1 MQIQIQYNP
10 AHSLATVHLNA
21 GESIRAESS
30 AMVSMSR
37 GIDVQTNAGHSAG
50 GGFLGGLKRAVVG
63 GESFFQNLYTAR
75 VNGAHVSLAPR
86 LCGSMVVH
94 EVQPG
99 VVLVPGQVES
109 DASIAYGA
117 PGVRSN
123 LGLLEAVRARRPG
136 DHLVYKPHPDVLA
149 AKRPGDAGIDA
160 ARRWCD
166 EIVTD
171 IPMHRLLERVDEVQ
185 VLTSLAGFE
194 ALLRGKPVVCHG
206 HPFYAGWGL
215 TDDVLPGQVYVGQD
229 GAQIGD
235 RFIPPGAIEMLRANP
250 ALSSEF
256 ERKYGLGTAAV
267 ILNIP
272 GEQ

>member
-99 VVLVPGQVES
+99 VDLFIQGSSYVAAPDSVHIDTQFQGFKGFLSGESLFFLKASGQGPVLLN
-109 DASIAYGA
+109 A
-117 PGVRSN
+117 
-123 LGLLEAVRARRPG
+123 
-136 DHLVYKPHPDVLA
+136 
-149 AKRPGDAGIDA
+149 
-160 ARRWCD
+160 
-166 EIVTD
+166 
-171 IPMHRLLERVDEVQ
+171 
-185 VLTSLAGFE
+185 F
-194 ALLRGKPVVCHG
+194 
-206 HPFYAGWGL
+206 
-215 TDDVLPGQVYVGQD
+215 
-229 GAQIGD
+229 
-235 RFIPPGAIEMLRANP
+235 GAIETRDLDGELILDTGHLVAFTAGIEYSISKASAGWIASYLSGEGLVLRLRGRGRIWIQSRNP
-250 ALSSEF
+250 SEF
-256 ERKYGLGTAAV
+256 GRTVGSLLPAREG
-267 ILNIP
+267 
-272 GEQ
+272 